1 MEKLIHQ
8 YLDYNYYLYD
18 LNGHDCIYSLGNETS
33 EILVDLTSIYCLEI
47 VECKLFVYTWA
58 IKYKQD
64 VDLSS
69 FWFVKETEYLEL
81 IKPKQWSSRGNLE
94 GLMFPM
100 VQRVM
105 ARTIG
110 LDLVSVQPMSPPTGT
125 LFYMDMAFEP
135 RPGISGRY
143 TGKKLTYYQIFDN
156 KKRQVYKKTK
166 IFIEKIQKDI
176 RKYLHVSN
184 YNTTFV
190 TQLE

>member
-110 LDLVSVQPMSPPTGT
+110 LDLVSVQPMSAPTCK
-125 LFYMDMAFEP
+125 LFYLD
-135 RPGISGRY
+135 Y
-143 TGKKLTYYQIFDN
+143 TYGTKPIKRNFKNKIKSVLGKMML
-156 KKRQVYKKTK
+156 
-166 IFIEKIQKDI
+166 FIEEIQKNIEKDI
-176 RKYLHVSN
+176 NKYLHVSN